1 MVNILFGQTFRALAR
16 QPIYFL
22 LIILDYFY
30 LKFINYYSL
39 TSAKIVAMLINLNY
53 TGFVER

>member
-16 QPIYFL
+16 QPIYLF
-22 LIILDYFY
+22 IILDYFY